1 MELTLLPDGI
11 YERVISDE
19 LGKVLDEASKKSR
32 FGKRRKLSIPR
43 KGPAIYLIMPVASF
57 TAA

>member
-19 LGKVLDEASKKSR
+19 LGKVLDEASKEEQIWKETETVDSQEGAR
-32 FGKRRKLSIPR
+32 YLSDYAGR
-43 KGPAIYLIMPVASF
+43 LNH
-57 TAA
+57 